1 MISPRS
7 VWRTTQIAVFCA
19 APFFFLSYVGLLSFF
34 NLASYAS
41 LDDLGT
47 AASRRVQLYH
57 ALAQTHP
64 VFQLA
69 YLLVWVGIPVTL
81 FALLFNGLLCTGA
94 LARTLATRQYRD
106 LRPLT
111 IPVLFVVL
119 VAAFSL
125 LTPSVG
131 NRVLVAAFFGLAG
144 VPVLVLLPLTWRH
157 LHERIWDVT
166 LPLTIIATLAML
178 LTLTGA
184 LVGTVGVWLTVHQL
198 LGSTLAMILSAGLAI
213 IALAQGF
220 ARRSLS
226 RVMSYGCWLQQSL
239 SRAEFSG
246 KTADV
251 CEPCVTRKVLP
262 CGCTA
267 GCTASCT
274 AGWR

>member
-239 SRAEFSG
+239 SWA
-246 KTADV
+246 
-251 CEPCVTRKVLP
+251 L
-262 CGCTA
+262 
-267 GCTASCT
+267 
-274 AGWR
+274 